1 MSIQVENDEG
11 EIMVLRADS
20 PSFTME
26 TSMICALGFVMNSE
40 CVCQAEVVAFCS
52 VENCLACVDVGV
64 CEACE
69 DGYTLNEAS
78 NKCDG
83 KEEMISLLIQA
94 HIFLKTYYF
103 A

>member
-1 MSIQVENDEG
+1 MCSW
-11 EIMVLRADS
+11 
-20 PSFTME
+20 F
-26 TSMICALGFVMNSE
+26 CYMNSE
-40 CVCQAEVVAFCS
+40 RVCQAEVVAFCS
-52 VENCLACVDVGV
+52 VENCLACVEVGV

-94 HIFLKTYYF
+94 LFFEDLLFCITK
-103 A
+103 